1 MEKDIIKNPI
11 VTFIDTS
18 ILDPMYNTLSD
29 EHYKILKKY
38 VDNNSILLI
47 TSSVVLKEIKVHFK
61 EKIEEAY
68 EKLNNILTSRS
79 FSLLKESKKYKN
91 LFIQDS
97 SSNMIRES
105 YRLFNKKLL
114 DLKFKI
120 LRIFKI

>member
-68 EKLNNILTSRS
+68 EKLNNILTI
-79 FSLLKESKKYKN
+79 K
-91 LFIQDS
+91 
-97 SSNMIRES
+97 
-105 YRLFNKKLL
+105 
-114 DLKFKI
+114 
-120 LRIFKI
+120 RI